1 MTINIGALGSM
12 NSDSTQAALALAR
25 QGRVY
30 DLGVL
35 LGNTTPRLSPDQVV
49 PFLLT
54 QFRTPSSFAGNAA
67 MRGNSFSVELIQGSI
82 HQSSHIDALI
92 HAQRHG
98 RVFDA
103 QPIEA
108 VFGDRGWRQNGI
120 ETVPPIIARGVI
132 IDVAASVGQTP
143 VPDGYAVTPAQV
155 QAAVAQQGVTLR
167 PGDAVLIRT
176 GKIAQ
181 YATDV
186 AAFQHGCPGLSGPA

>member
-1 MTINIGALGSM
+1 MTNSIGALGSM
-12 NSDSTQAALALAR
+12 DAASTLAALALAR

-35 LGNTTPRLSPDQVV
+35 LGNTTPRLTADQVV

-54 QFRTPSSFAGNAA
+54 PFRTPSSFAGNAA

-98 RVFDA
+98 RVFGG

-108 VFGDRGWRQNGI
+108 VFSDRGWR
-120 ETVPPIIARGVI
+120 PHR
-132 IDVAASVGQTP
+132 
-143 VPDGYAVTPAQV
+143 
-155 QAAVAQQGVTLR
+155 
-167 PGDAVLIRT
+167 
-176 GKIAQ
+176 
-181 YATDV
+181 
-186 AAFQHGCPGLSGPA
+186 